1 MPAPKRP
8 NYFQSQFLI
17 VRDFQDEQT
26 YHAEMRQLHNLT
38 MHDWGVVRDGLQV
51 TRSGND
57 YVISRGSAIDSLGQE
72 IVLDDPPDGKLN
84 QVSQAAV
91 VAAQTDAGAG
101 QDVLITITFREVN
114 SKDTEDLYPPP
125 GGSENVTRKVQSP
138 VIAVTKAPA
147 PAGAVILASV
157 KANGSVD
164 YSLRRL
170 ASGFVRVGDSN
181 DLSIDPGRRL
191 GIGTNSPQSPLHV
204 KGNAAI
210 LNLEGDD
217 QGFVQFYPKGFAA
230 GRKGWLGFGD
240 ASGTHLRINHEA
252 AGSVILTS
260 MQGYVGAVCSGG
272 DGQGIQFGNREI
284 KFRGDGTQHF
294 SIFANKVPNAL
305 TFTKSGSN
313 VAMDTADS
321 HIMTLADS
329 GNVGIGTTGVPAARL
344 HLGSGS
350 LQIGASPNSFT
361 IIDSKIAHT
370 FGEETTPRYTLDRD
384 LLGNGQAGIGFN
396 TRKVPSATI
405 AANGSAVGIPTD
417 RTLAFSTSD
426 GTSLVE
432 RMRIDSAGKVGVG
445 TTAPVTRLHL
455 GNEITDDSSRVYDP
469 NALMVVH
476 QTPTGTSV
484 LNDPQPVLYLGR
496 QGKSAQA
503 HGAMATF
510 SLSRYENAGPSNV
523 GSRTRL
529 DISLT
534 HDSFSDAGVM
544 TLLSNGN
551 VGIGTNNPADATLQI
566 AQPDSATARRDL
578 LELQHLSNNTFL
590 LSAFGRTHAKSPST
604 VQLGAWNAEQNISIV
619 TDSVDNL
626 KAGGSTKGIFIQSGG
641 NVGIGT
647 NNPQDKLTI
656 NGGALSFQNPNN
668 PVPYCGLDYDPQN
681 DNFRFLVNIG
691 TNVLNTTSMVI
702 ARETG
707 WVGIGTTIPKAPLD
721 MGNLAPG
728 IRTVMARLWEG
739 NDKGT
744 GTCLAVNA
752 IATQSGADPNAPIVS
767 FAIEH
772 YFYGI
777 KNGYINFCR
786 GGSSN
791 DGYVR
796 IGPNTNLSGKDVA
809 ELFSAAEKIEPGD
822 VVVFD
827 EQAETVKRCASEAD
841 GSVIGIVS
849 HAPAA
854 VLGDHDGN
862 SSPIALCGRVPC
874 NVDADIAPIRIGDL
888 LTTSPTR
895 GHAQKVQD
903 ASRAAGSIIG
913 KALGSL
919 SKGKGQ
925 ITVLVALA

>member
-8 NYFQSQFLI
+8 NYFQSQFLV
-17 VRDFQDEQT
+17 VRDFTEEQD
-26 YHAEMRQLHNLT
+26 YHRQMLQLHNQL
-38 MHDWGVVRDGLQV
+38 MHDWGVVGDGLKV
-51 TRSGND
+51 TGSGVNLS
-57 YVISRGSAIDSLGQE
+57 IGAGSAIDSFGQA
-72 IVLDDPPDGKLN
+72 IVLEADTPIKVP
-84 QVSQAAV
+84 
-91 VAAQTDAGAG
+91 AG
-101 QDVLITITFREVN
+101 QDVWITIAFQELN
-114 SKDTEDLYPPP
+114 STDKDDKYPPP
-125 GGSENVTRKVQSP
+125 GGSEHVTRLVPSPLIAAITTAPPTDGKV
-138 VIAVTKAPA
+138 IT
-147 PAGAVILASV
+147 LAKVS
-157 KANGSVD
+157 ANGTVD
-164 YSLRRL
+164 YSVRKL
-170 ASGFVRVGDSN
+170 ASSFMRVGGAN
-181 DLSIDPGRRL
+181 DLSIGPGRQV
-191 GIGTNSPQSPLHV
+191 GIGTADPRGPLHI
-204 KGNAAI
+204 KGDVGL
-210 LNLEGDD
+210 LNLEGDTH
-217 QGFVQFYPKGFAA
+217 GFVQFYPKGFDA
-230 GRKGWLGFGD
+230 GRKGWLGFGSAGD
-240 ASGTHLRINHEA
+240 SDLRIQNEA
-252 AGSVILTS
+252 DGGNVVLSSVK
-260 MQGYVGAVCSGG
+260 GYVGISGSAG
-272 DGQGIQFGNREI
+272 GAQGIQFGNREI
-284 KFRGDGTQHF
+284 KFRGDGQQHF
-294 SIFANKVPNAL
+294 SIFANKVSKAL
-305 TFTKSGSN
+305 TFARSGSTEN
-313 VAMDTADS
+313 MDTVDAN
-321 HIMTLADS
+321 IMTLADS
-329 GNVGIGTTGVPAARL
+329 GNVGIGTTTPEGQLQVGDGWNRIGIGPTPDNRNDPTLYNTDYGTAY
-344 HLGSGS
+344 LGFNAVRTAQGWRRSGDGGNNGGS
-350 LQIGASPNSFT
+350 LIYNRIQGELCFVTLEKNDKEFLSDGEIKDRKRMVIDATGKVSIAKDLNVAGALSVGNGINLNNKPLTLRADNNGPDINHGLAYFGAGASTMGDF
-361 IIDSKIAHT
+361 AM
-370 FGEETTPRYTLDRD
+370 
-384 LLGNGQAGIGFN
+384 
-396 TRKVPSATI
+396 
-405 AANGSAVGIPTD
+405 
-417 RTLAFSTSD
+417 D
-426 GTSLVE
+426 G
-432 RMRIDSAGKVGVG
+432 
-445 TTAPVTRLHL
+445 
-455 GNEITDDSSRVYDP
+455 
-469 NALMVVH
+469 
-476 QTPTGTSV
+476 
-484 LNDPQPVLYLGR
+484 PVLYGSHGGALGTY
-496 QGKSAQA
+496 
-503 HGAMATF
+503 GAKKIA
-510 SLSRYENAGPSNV
+510 LRW
-523 GSRTRL
+523 
-529 DISLT
+529 D
-534 HDSFSDAGVM
+534 DS
-544 TLLSNGN
+544 GN
-551 VGIGTNNPADATLQI
+551 VGIGTQDP
-566 AQPDSATARRDL
+566 SARLT
-578 LELQHLSNNTFL
+578 
-590 LSAFGRTHAKSPST
+590 
-604 VQLGAWNAEQNISIV
+604 
-619 TDSVDNL
+619 L
-626 KAGGSTKGIFIQSGG
+626 KAGAITFTPSSGG
-641 NVGIGT
+641 LSSGTDLLVSSANSLPWAPPINVGDEVIIMNESRRVVAVPDANRIQVDRPFGPTWLKPQMTVIRDADVLRVDDRAGNPKFLISGNGRVGIGT

-656 NGGALSFQNPNN
+656 NGGALSFQNPDN

-707 WVGIGTTIPKAPLD
+707 WVGIGTTLPKAPLD